1 MLLEN
6 QMKQD
11 IHAEGIE
18 PRPPLKSR
26 ISTLVQRNPLGYRL
40 YLARQTGAYR
50 PRGIPSISSKS
61 GALKSRA
68 VWEQAASE
76 VEALGLPK
84 HVDDPKNWDSLIAL
98 QQILR
103 RQDRSERILDAGA
116 EVYSVILPWLYLYG
130 YHNLIG
136 INLTFQTPDRRG
148 RIQYEFGDITDT
160 RFESASFG
168 AITCLSVIEHGVNQ
182 EAYFREASR
191 LLKPGGLL
199 ITSTDYYPER
209 IDTRGKE
216 AYGGPV
222 VIFSRQDVEAML
234 EIAGRFGLHP
244 VDTVDL
250 DCQEKPVRWERL
262 DLDYSFIAFTLQK
275 RSA

>member
-1 MLLEN
+1 ME
-6 QMKQD
+6 QD
-11 IHAEGIE
+11 IHTEGIE
-18 PRPPLKSR
+18 PRPPIKSR
-26 ISTLVQRNPLGYRL
+26 ISTMVQRNPLGYRL

-50 PRGIPSISSKS
+50 PRGVPSISSNS
-61 GALKSRA
+61 GALKSRS
-68 VWEQAASE
+68 VWERAVSE

-84 HVDDPKNWDSLIAL
+84 HVDGPKNWDSLIAL
-98 QQILR
+98 QQILKS
-103 RQDRSERILDAGA
+103 QDRSERILDAGA

-130 YHNLIG
+130 YRNLIG
-136 INLTFQTPDRRG
+136 INLTFQKPDRRG
-148 RIQYEFGDITDT
+148 QIQYEFGDITDT

-199 ITSTDYYPER
+199 FTSTDYYPER

-234 EIAGRFGLHP
+234 EIAGRFGLYP

-262 DLDYSFIAFTLQK
+262 DLDYSFIAFTMQK
-275 RSA
+275 RPA